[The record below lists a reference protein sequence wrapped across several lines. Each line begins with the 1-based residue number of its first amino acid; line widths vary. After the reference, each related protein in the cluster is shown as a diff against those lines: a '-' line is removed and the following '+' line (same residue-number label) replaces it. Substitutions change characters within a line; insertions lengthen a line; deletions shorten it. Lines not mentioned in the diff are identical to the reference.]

1 MFDHRVRCFWLCY
14 LVRCRRTN
22 SPGFVTKIWHW
33 LPRHGRL
40 SWRRICGG
48 CRWSTAWSP
57 RNRCR
62 KGRQSLY
69 FFGGKRLP
77 NDPFLTSLGCGYVYN
92 RPGTEAERGNKVCTF
107 VGGQQYPSDLFLT
120 SLGCGYVYNRPGTE
134 AEMANKVCTFVGG
147 EQYPS
152 DLFLTSLGC
161 GYMCNPPGTE
171 AERGNKVC
179 SFWWVKNIPPI
190 FSSHL

>member
-1 MFDHRVRCFWLCY
+1 MIWVRHFKETDYFFICRSDHVFDHRVRCFWLCY

-40 SWRRICGG
+40 SWRRLCGG
-48 CRWSTAWSP
+48 CRWSTAWSS
-57 RNRCR
+57 RNRRR

-77 NDPFLTSLGCGYVYN
+77 SDPFLTSLGCGYVYN

-107 VGGQQYPSDLFLT
+107 VGGQQYPSDLFLA

-147 EQYPS
+147 WAI
-152 DLFLTSLGC
+152 SL
-161 GYMCNPPGTE
+161 
-171 AERGNKVC
+171 R
-179 SFWWVKNIPPI
+179 SFP
-190 FSSHL
+190 HLPRMWIYV

>member
-1 MFDHRVRCFWLCY
+1 MIWVRHFKETDYFFICRSDHVFDHRVRCFWLCY

-40 SWRRICGG
+40 SWRRIRGG
-48 CRWSTAWSP
+48 CWWSTAWSS

-77 NDPFLTSLGCGYVYN
+77 NDPFLYH
-92 RPGTEAERGNKVCTF
+92 RPGTEAERAKKVCTF
-107 VGGQQYPSDLFLT
+107 V
-120 SLGCGYVYNRPGTE
+120 V
-134 AEMANKVCTFVGG
+134 G

-152 DLFLTSLGC
+152 DLFLASLGW
-161 GYMCNPPGTE
+161 GYMCNASGTE

-190 FSSHL
+190 FSSRL